1 MLQSSYTIRTNE
13 EFISFI
19 AHEPFHGTPMLP
31 YSQEADFEELNH
43 FFKNKSVAI
52 VGPAPELIGQNKGTE
67 IDQYDVV
74 CKVGM
79 MYKIKDVENYGSR
92 CDVLFNGCFPN
103 YSPRNELVNV
113 NRVICPIKPCI
124 PGILDVHKRDIWGH
138 YQYLKNILP
147 HIQFN
152 AIGLSS
158 CDFDNKYKTRA
169 TLGTFSINF
178 LLKQELNKLGVY
190 GFTWYKN
197 GAYNPSYSQ
206 INQPKC
212 PHGVSLDIEINGLIQ
227 EIKKSDVDI
236 YLNKEVKGILSDK

>member
-19 AHEPFHGTPMLP
+19 AHEPFYGTPMLP
-31 YSQEADFEELNH
+31 YSQDADFEELNH

-52 VGPAPELIGQNKGTE
+52 VGPAPELIGQNKGAE
-67 IDQYDVV
+67 IDQYDIV
-74 CKVGM
+74 CKVGLN
-79 MYKIKDVENYGSR
+79 KINDIENYGSR

-178 LLKQELNKLGVY
+178 LLKQDLKKLGVY

-197 GAYNPSYSQ
+197 GVHHPHYSSL
-206 INQPKC
+206 NKVVS
-212 PHGVSLDIEINGLIQ
+212 PHGFPFEIEINGLRE
-227 EIKKSDVDI
+227 EIKISNVNI
-236 YLNKEVKGILSDK
+236 YLNREVNNVFNSL